1 MKDFSD
7 FQGIHFLIRVR
18 MQEGLLQRS
27 CEEGQPQE
35 QFKDIAFQLAL
46 CYELAFGVQRD
57 VDKSQKWLTLSGR
70 DALYVSAELNKLHSN
85 NQSRSEV
92 QGLVN
97 DSRVVSITDRYATA
111 GQLGDALPLY
121 TIESEGKL
129 ASLGPL
135 ADPTLVLQSYLAE
148 LLQLDG
154 QRSKAETILQQ
165 MLKACDR
172 EWGFDST
179 WSSSLRLQLSKIMA
193 AKGDMRGAISLAEGL
208 LQLRTNADNNV
219 DIIQALSSFY
229 GLICDYERS
238 VQYSDQAW
246 QIRKGQFGETH
257 PLTMNALELLS
268 YATTNTNMKEAEIME
283 SEVLDWRRKVLGEQS
298 DVVLQTMKNLA
309 FVRANTR
316 GKELEGIKMQ
326 QEILLK
332 LKEVPEPS
340 WKEIVW
346 GTDRLAWMQREAN
359 QLEEAIETRS
369 KLLGQKDD
377 LLSCQEGLA
386 FLGNHAMNL
395 KDVGRIREAEDLRA
409 DVLERIPIILK
420 PIPNISN
427 PIIRGVACAFQ
438 VSAEFDAKTTALY
451 VRTFRLWKHLSRELG
466 ESHERT
472 VSILRFLLLLSN
484 EAYIVQATVH
494 FLGFQHPT
502 TQLAVVRL
510 KNRLLDYVRNV
521 VQIEDCVSETMDWM
535 KTRMALLE

>member
-1 MKDFSD
+1 
-7 FQGIHFLIRVR
+7 

-70 DALYVSAELNKLHSN
+70 GALHVSAELNKLHSN

-92 QGLVN
+92 QGLIN
-97 DSRVVSITDRYATA
+97 DSRVVNITDRYATA

-135 ADPTLVLQSYLAE
+135 ADPTLVLQSYLTE

-154 QRSKAETILQQ
+154 QRSKAKTLLQQ
-165 MLKACDR
+165 TLNACDR
-172 EWGFDST
+172 EWGSDST
-179 WSSSLRLQLSKIMA
+179 WSSSLRLQLSRIMA
-193 AKGDMRGAISLAEGL
+193 AQGDMLGAISLAEGL

-219 DIIQALSSFY
+219 DILQALSSYY
-229 GLICDYERS
+229 GLICDYGRS

-268 YATTNTNMKEAEIME
+268 YATTNTNMTEAEIME
-283 SEVLDWRRKVLGEQS
+283 SEVLDWRRKVLGEHS

-316 GKELEGIKMQ
+316 GKELEGIEMQ

-340 WKEIVW
+340 WTQIVW
-346 GTDRLAWMQREAN
+346 GTDRLAWMQLKAN
-359 QLEEAIETRS
+359 QLEEAIKTRS
-369 KLLGQKDD
+369 QLLGQKDD
-377 LLSCQEGLA
+377 LLSCQQGLA
-386 FLGNHAMNL
+386 LLGNHAKNL
-395 KDVGRIREAEDLRA
+395 KDAGRIREAEDLRA
-409 DVLERIPIILK
+409 DVLEKIPIILK

-427 PIIRGVACAFQ
+427 PIIRGVGCAFQ
-438 VSAEFDAKTTALY
+438 VSAEFDDEATTLY
-451 VRTFRLWKHLSRELG
+451 VRNVRLWKHLSRELG
-466 ESHERT
+466 EFHERT

-484 EAYIVQATVH
+484 EAHIVQATVH
-494 FLGFQHPT
+494 FLGLQHPT

-510 KNRLLDYVRNV
+510 KNKLSEYVRNV

-535 KTRMALLE
+535 QTRIALLE